1 MRKWKYY
8 NTGFNIFLVSSNRLN
23 KSAINELIM
32 LHPVIT
38 EKCK

>member
-1 MRKWKYY
+1 MRKWKHC
-8 NTGFNIFLVSSNRLN
+8 NTAFNVFLVSSNRLN

-38 EKCK
+38 EKYK